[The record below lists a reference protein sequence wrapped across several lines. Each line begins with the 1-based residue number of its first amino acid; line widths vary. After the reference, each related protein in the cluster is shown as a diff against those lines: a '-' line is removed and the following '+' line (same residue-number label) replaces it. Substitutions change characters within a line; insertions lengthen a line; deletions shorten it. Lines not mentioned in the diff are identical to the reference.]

1 MLGALAIAR
10 LVVVSGLL
18 VQPAPDASAE
28 EAPPVSEEAPPSPD
42 APSSDAPSSDAPGPV
57 APSPD
62 EPSPDAPSIGTL
74 PLRIDADLAAPD
86 RAEVAGRFSLGLQRS
101 GFDARPVRAKG
112 ADTCEDPAC
121 YRELATATEVRHLAG
136 ATIGREGPDYTIRAY
151 VVSADTGEVVGD
163 AEGICEICGVQELGD
178 MVEGLAA
185 RLRAKVD
192 TSDVPTRLR
201 VDTDPPGATVS
212 VDGQEV
218 GTTPLEVEVEPG
230 PHEIQ
235 VQRRG
240 YRTESTTAEL
250 APGTTGAY
258 SYRLARSTRIPQ
270 WLPWTALA
278 VGVGAT
284 AAGVTLVAID
294 GRPIERDCNEDI
306 MGNCE
311 FLHDTLAGGIALTV
325 TGVAL
330 VGTGIALAIVRQRR
344 SEAPRVQAGAWLTSP
359 GVTISGRF

>member
-10 LVVVSGLL
+10 LVVVSGLFAE
-18 VQPAPDASAE
+18 PAPDTE
-28 EAPPVSEEAPPSPD
+28 LAPEPAVSPD
-42 APSSDAPSSDAPGPV
+42 APT
-57 APSPD
+57 
-62 EPSPDAPSIGTL
+62 IGTL

-101 GFDARPVRAKG
+101 GFDLQPVRAKG

-121 YRELATATEVRHLAG
+121 YRELASATEVRHLAG

-151 VVSADTGEVVGD
+151 VLAGDSGEVIGE
-163 AEGICEICGVQELGD
+163 AEGVCEICGVQELGD

-192 TSDVPTRLR
+192 TAAVPTRLR
-201 VDTDPPGATVS
+201 VDSEPGGATVR
-212 VDGQEV
+212 VDGQDV
-218 GTTPLEVEVEPG
+218 GTTPLEVDVTPGAHEIEVE
-230 PHEIQ
+230 
-235 VQRRG
+235 RRG
-240 YRTESTTAEL
+240 YRTETTRADL
-250 APGTTGAY
+250 QPGTTGAY
-258 SYRLARSTRIPQ
+258 SYRLARATKIPV

-294 GRPIERDCNEDI
+294 ERPIERDCNADV

-344 SEAPRVQAGAWLTSP
+344 GEAPRVQAGAWLTSP